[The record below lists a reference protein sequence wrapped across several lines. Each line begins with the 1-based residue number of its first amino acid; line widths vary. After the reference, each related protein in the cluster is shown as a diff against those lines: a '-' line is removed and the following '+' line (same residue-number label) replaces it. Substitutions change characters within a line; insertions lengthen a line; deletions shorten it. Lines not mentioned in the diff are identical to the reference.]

1 MKNLVLLIIIIATIV
16 SCSNKKEEKKPLFP
30 TNRKNSTKVIVKEKV
45 AEKENAAIDDV
56 IPKTTTTRKGNI
68 KSIKVT
74 ATCSRKKPNKYYWD
88 GNGAKPDLFG
98 MIEFPNGQAIAFP
111 LKVNSFT
118 NTAYGENLTL
128 NKGDTLKVVL
138 LDKDISSAEIVAEG
152 KFAYNGKNFFK
163 KRIGS
168 ANFKFSIKKN
178 KIK

>member
-1 MKNLVLLIIIIATIV
+1 MKNLFLLIIIIATIV

-45 AEKENAAIDDV
+45 AEKENTAIDV

-68 KSIKVT
+68 KSIKVM
-74 ATCSRKKPNKYYWD
+74 ATCSRKKPNKFYWD